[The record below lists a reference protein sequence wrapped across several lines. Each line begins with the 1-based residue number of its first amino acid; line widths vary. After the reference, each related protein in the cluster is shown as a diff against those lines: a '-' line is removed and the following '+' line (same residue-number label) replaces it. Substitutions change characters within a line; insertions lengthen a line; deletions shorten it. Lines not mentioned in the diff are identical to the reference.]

1 VGAATAT
8 RSAKVESKTR
18 AGAPRRTVAKTRRK
32 PTSTPWAEVRG
43 STIHGRGLYAVKT
56 IPEGTRIIA
65 YDGEV
70 ITKAE
75 SDRREELRLARE
87 KAGGDACVYIF
98 ELNKRHDIDGSM
110 AWNTARLINHSCKPN
125 CRTEIIRG
133 KIWIIAKREIAAGEE
148 LTFDYRYGYES
159 WRDHPCRCGTDRC
172 VGYIVAG
179 EYRWRVRKILKA
191 ERVAAKRVER
201 SGPGGLAQSRRGA
214 KKAE

>member
-1 VGAATAT
+1 VGVATVT
-8 RSAKVESKTR
+8 SKTKR
-18 AGAPRRTVAKTRRK
+18 KRGAGVARRTAATRRK

-87 KAGGDACVYIF
+87 KAGGDGCVYIF

-172 VGYIVAG
+172 VGFIVAG

-191 ERVAAKRVER
+191 ERVARARAERKAKEITR
-201 SGPGGLAQSRRGA
+201 SPRAGA
-214 KKAE
+214 